1 MRYIFLSGR
10 HHCMLS
16 TCCLAVHAGLV
27 SVSPLY
33 YAARDDRIKVAQTL
47 LSAGADPTRG
57 LTLLA
62 GDGGFGLESPVDVA
76 TELQH
81 KGMAKILKAHRR
93 KAASSK
99 QPPPP
104 PPPPPPPQQQQQQQP
119 IAEIEP
125 TEERGQP
132 GQDGPEM
139 GKRELR

>member
-1 MRYIFLSGR
+1 
-10 HHCMLS
+10 MLS
-16 TCCLAVHAGLV
+16 KCCLAVHAGLV
-27 SVSPLY
+27 SGSPLY

-62 GDGGFGLESPVDVA
+62 GDDGFGLESPVDVA

-104 PPPPPPPQQQQQQQP
+104 PPPPPPLQQQP
-119 IAEIEP
+119 IAETEP
-125 TEERGQP
+125 TEGRGQP
-132 GQDGPEM
+132 AQDGPEM
-139 GKRELR
+139 GERELR